1 MNRDYPYTFLTISPL
16 SQFGIL
22 LALFGAGFLLGQ
34 IASLMIALSVLH
46 VPMLQLGDALN
57 KAANLS
63 LLRWL
68 QFVGTFLMFALPAFV
83 FARIINRHPLRYIGF
98 NSRFNWRQLL
108 IVLLLIYAA
117 LYAQSTFGDLNESL
131 YKALPNTV
139 QKTFRQLDEDYNQQV
154 MTMARMNNPIDY
166 ILSLLM
172 LALLP
177 AIFEEMFFR
186 GAMQQM
192 FVNLFRN
199 AFAAI
204 LATSIIFSIAHLSF
218 EGFLTRLFLGL
229 VLGYIFYYSKNLWLN
244 ILAHF
249 INNAVVVTSIYM
261 LSREGKLTAESMKD
275 DSYPL
280 YIGIFA
286 IVSIIA
292 LFVFYKREC
301 IKILPVEAAEDIF
314 TDHEFKIH

>member
-22 LALFGAGFLLGQ
+22 LALFGAGFLIGQ
-34 IASLMIALSVLH
+34 IASLVIALAVLH
-46 VPMLQLGDALN
+46 VPLLQLGDALS
-57 KAANLS
+57 KATNLS

-68 QFVGTFLMFALPAFV
+68 QFTGTFLMFALPALV
-83 FARIINRHPLRYIGF
+83 FARIVNRQPLRYMGF
-98 NSRFNWRQLL
+98 NNRLNWRQIL

-117 LYAQSTFGDLNESL
+117 LYAQNTFGDLNESL
-131 YKALPNTV
+131 YKALPATV
-139 QKTFRQLDEDYNQQV
+139 QKSFRQLDEDYNQQV
-154 MTMARMNNPIDY
+154 MIMARMNNPVDY

-186 GAMQQM
+186 GAMQQV
-192 FVNLFRN
+192 FLRLFRN
-199 AFAAI
+199 AFVAI
-204 LATSIIFSIAHLSF
+204 LVTSFIFSIAHLSF
-218 EGFLTRLFLGL
+218 EGFLTRLFLGM
-229 VLGYIFYYSKNLWLN
+229 VLGYIFYYGKNLWLN

-249 INNAVVVTSIYM
+249 INNAVVVTSIYS

-275 DSYPL
+275 ESYPL
-280 YIGIFA
+280 YVGIMA
-286 IVSIIA
+286 IVSIFA

-301 IKILPVEAAEDIF
+301 MRILPVTVADDLSNDQELN
-314 TDHEFKIH
+314 IH

>member
-22 LALFGAGFLLGQ
+22 LALFGAGFLFGQ
-34 IASLMIALSVLH
+34 IASLVIALSVLH
-46 VPMLQLGDALN
+46 VPLVQLGDALN
-57 KAANLS
+57 KATNLS

-83 FARIINRHPLRYIGF
+83 FARIINRHPLKYIGF

-131 YKALPNTV
+131 YKALPNTM

-154 MTMARMNNPIDY
+154 MTMARMNNPTDY

-186 GAMQQM
+186 GAMEQM
-192 FVNLFRN
+192 FINLFRN
-199 AFAAI
+199 PFAAI
-204 LATSIIFSIAHLSF
+204 ITTSIIFSIAHLSF
-218 EGFLTRLFLGL
+218 EGFLTRLFLGI
-229 VLGYIFYYSKNLWLN
+229 VLGYIFYYGKSIWLN

-249 INNAVVVTSIYM
+249 INNAVVVTDIYL

-275 DSYPL
+275 ESYPL
-280 YIGIFA
+280 YVGILA
-286 IVSIIA
+286 IISIFA

-301 IKILPVEAAEDIF
+301 MKTLPVTAEDDSF
-314 TDHEFKIH
+314 SDHEYNIH